1 MFNNVLR
8 GPGLGKKLL
17 GLAQTLEC
25 GRRAWFESGPITHAK
40 GPSFQHRGV
49 FGSADH
55 ESDGIFCPRDPQG
68 VNLSKKFQI
77 FKKISNFHKKPKFS
91 KKQLYF
97 QKNPKLLKK
106 S

>member
-1 MFNNVLR
+1 MFINVLR

-17 GLAQTLEC
+17 GSAQTLEC

-55 ESDGIFCPRDPQG
+55 ESDGIFYPRDPPGGQ
-68 VNLSKKFQI
+68 
-77 FKKISNFHKKPKFS
+77 FS
-91 KKQLYF
+91 KKSQII
-97 QKNPKLLKK
+97 KK

>member
-1 MFNNVLR
+1 MFINVLR

-17 GLAQTLEC
+17 GSAQTLEC

-68 VNLSKKFQI
+68 VNFQKNFKFSQKTQI
-77 FKKISNFHKKPKFS
+77 F

-97 QKNPKLLKK
+97 QKNPKLFKK